1 MNLMMVMMMMI
12 DDDDD
17 VGGKTERVSADT
29 NTQTQSSNAWRNGWR
44 FLLHSNFFEPSN
56 NIQTEIHCIRKFAIE

>member
-29 NTQTQSSNAWRNGWR
+29 NTQTQSSNA
-44 FLLHSNFFEPSN
+44 
-56 NIQTEIHCIRKFAIE
+56 